1 MKENPLGKAVAYPE
15 HYDPGLLVP
24 LAREDNRQKLGIDS
38 AALPFTGADIW
49 NAYELSWLDTKGMP
63 QVARGRFIFP
73 CTSPFLVESKSL
85 KLYLNS
91 LNQHA
96 FADAGAAA
104 ACIRAD
110 LSQAA
115 GAEVEVLVQAFGG
128 MKEMLDAPDGIRLDA
143 NELGCDR
150 YDVDASLLQLA
161 QWQAVGEGGQG
172 GGGRTDEL
180 ADEVLYTDLF
190 RSRCPM
196 TGQPDWATVTVC
208 YKGPLIDHAALLRY
222 FVSYRLHADYHENC
236 VERIYCD
243 LMARCK
249 PQSLSVEANF
259 LRRGGLDIN
268 PVRASAAMMDYVAFP
283 RYNRQ

>member
-15 HYDPGLLVP
+15 RYDPGLLVP
-24 LAREDNRQKLGIDS
+24 LARAENRHKLGI
-38 AALPFTGADIW
+38 AATQLPFVGADIW
-49 NAYELSWLDTKGMP
+49 NAYELSWLDAKGLP

-73 CTSPFLVESKSL
+73 CESPYLIESKSL

-91 LNQHA
+91 LNQHV
-96 FADAGAAA
+96 FADAGEAAG
-104 ACIRAD
+104 CIRAD

-115 GAEVEVLVQAFGG
+115 GADVNVMVQPFGG
-128 MKEMLDAPDGIRLDA
+128 MQEVLDAPTGTRLDA
-143 NELGCDR
+143 QDVECDR
-150 YDVDASLLQLA
+150 YDVDASLLQGA
-161 QWQAVGEGGQG
+161 GAGQPF
-172 GGGRTDEL
+172 EAL
-180 ADEVLYTDLF
+180 VDEVLYTDLF

-208 YKGPLIDHAALLRY
+208 YQGAQIDHAALLRY
-222 FVSYRLHADYHENC
+222 LVSYRLHHDYHENC

-243 LMARCK
+243 IMARCR

-259 LRRGGLDIN
+259 LRRGGLDIC
-268 PVRASAAMMDYVAFP
+268 PVRASAAMMDYALFP

>member
-1 MKENPLGKAVAYPE
+1 MKENPLGKNVAYPE
-15 HYDPGLLVP
+15 YYDPGLLVP
-24 LAREDNRQKLGIDS
+24 LAREDNRRKLGIDP
-38 AALPFTGADIW
+38 AALPFIGADIW
-49 NAYELSWLDTKGMP
+49 NAYELSWLDTSGKP

-73 CTSPFLVESKSL
+73 CTSPYLIESKSL

-91 LNQHA
+91 LNQHV
-96 FADAGAAA
+96 FADANAAA

-110 LSQAA
+110 LTQAA
-115 GAEVEVLVQAFGG
+115 GMEVDVLVQPFGG
-128 MKEMLDAPDGIRLDA
+128 MREMLDAPDGIRLDA
-143 NELGCDR
+143 NDVGCER

-161 QWQAVGEGGQG
+161 QWQAVGEGATSG
-172 GGGRTDEL
+172 GVV
-180 ADEVLYTDLF
+180 DEVLYTDLF

-208 YKGPLIDHAALLRY
+208 YEGQRIDHAALLRY
-222 FVSYRLHADYHENC
+222 LVSYRLHHDYHENC

-268 PVRASAAMMDYVAFP
+268 PVRSTAAMMDYAAFP

>member
-1 MKENPLGKAVAYPE
+1 MKENPLGKAVPYPE

-24 LAREDNRQKLGIDS
+24 LSREENRRKLGIDS
-38 AALPFTGADIW
+38 GALPFTGADIW
-49 NAYELSWLDTKGMP
+49 NAYELSWLDPKGRP

-73 CTSPFLVESKSL
+73 CTSPNLVESKSL

-96 FADAGAAA
+96 FANAGAAA
-104 ACIRAD
+104 NCIRAD

-115 GAEVEVLVQAFGG
+115 GADVEVLVQPFGG
-128 MKEMLDAPDGIRLDA
+128 MKEFLDAPDGIRLDA
-143 NELGCDR
+143 NEIECNR
-150 YDVDASLLQLA
+150 YDVDPDLLQLA
-161 QWQAVGEGGQG
+161 QWQAAGEE
-172 GGGRTDEL
+172 D
-180 ADEVLYTDLF
+180 AIVDEVLYTDLF

-208 YKGPLIDHAALLRY
+208 YKGPRIDHAALLRY
-222 FVSYRLHADYHENC
+222 LVSYRLHHDYHENC
-236 VERIYCD
+236 VERIYRD
-243 LMARCK
+243 LMAHCK
-249 PQSLSVEANF
+249 PQQLSVEANF

-268 PVRASAAMMDYVAFP
+268 PVRSSETMMDYVAFP

>member
-1 MKENPLGKAVAYPE
+1 MKENPLGKAVPYPE

-24 LAREDNRQKLGIDS
+24 LARADNRRRLGIDPD
-38 AALPFTGADIW
+38 ALPFTGADVW
-49 NAYELSWLDTKGMP
+49 NAYELSWLDMKGRP

-73 CTSPFLVESKSL
+73 CTSPNLVESKSL

-96 FADAGAAA
+96 FADAAAAA
-104 ACIRAD
+104 ACIRND
-110 LSQAA
+110 LTQAA
-115 GAEVEVLVQAFGG
+115 GVDVDVLVQPFGG
-128 MKEMLDAPDGIRLDA
+128 MKEMLDAPDGVRLDA
-143 NELGCDR
+143 NDVGCDR
-150 YDVDASLLQLA
+150 YDVDASLLQVA
-161 QWQAVGEGGQG
+161 QWQAVGEGQAN
-172 GGGRTDEL
+172 DIV
-180 ADEVLYTDLF
+180 DEVLYTDLF

-196 TGQPDWATVTVC
+196 TGQPDWATVTIC
-208 YKGPLIDHAALLRY
+208 YRGPRIDHSALLRY
-222 FVSYRLHADYHENC
+222 LVSYRLHHDYHENC

-243 LMARCK
+243 VMERCK

-268 PVRASAAMMDYVAFP
+268 PVRSSDEAMDYVAFP

>member
-24 LAREDNRQKLGIDS
+24 IPRAENRRALGLDPDQ
-38 AALPFTGADIW
+38 LPFQGADIW
-49 NAYELSWLDTKGMP
+49 NAYELSWLDTKGLP

-73 CTSPFLVESKSL
+73 CTSPNLIESKSL

-91 LNQHA
+91 LNQHV
-96 FADAGAAA
+96 FADVDAAG

-110 LSQAA
+110 LGNAA
-115 GAEVEVLVQAFGG
+115 GAELEIMVQPFAGMQEVLEVPAGTC
-128 MKEMLDAPDGIRLDA
+128 LDALDA
-143 NELGCDR
+143 ECSR
-150 YDVDASLLQLA
+150 YEVDAALLQT
-161 QWQAVGEGGQG
+161 VGAGGQFEALV
-172 GGGRTDEL
+172 D
-180 ADEVLYTDLF
+180 DVLYTDLF

-196 TGQPDWATVTVC
+196 TGQPDWATVTIC
-208 YKGPLIDHAALLRY
+208 YKGPEIDHAALLRY
-222 FVSYRLHADYHENC
+222 LVSYRLHHDYHENC
-236 VERIYCD
+236 VERIYHD
-243 LMARCK
+243 IMARCR

-268 PVRASAAMMDYVAFP
+268 PVRASAEMMDYVLFP